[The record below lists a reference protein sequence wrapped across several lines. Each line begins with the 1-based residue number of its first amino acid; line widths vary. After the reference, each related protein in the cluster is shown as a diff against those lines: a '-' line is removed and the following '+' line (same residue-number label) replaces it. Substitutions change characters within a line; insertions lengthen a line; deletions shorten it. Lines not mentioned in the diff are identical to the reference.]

1 MLFLIVY
8 VDTIM
13 YIRLVKAK
21 SGNTIRRYAQLVQ
34 SYRRKDGMPAQKVVA
49 SLGQLS
55 DREVENLRLAL
66 EASRKGRTVVL
77 PETDGGAWKTKISAN
92 LAFLDIAV
100 AHHLW
105 RSWQLSSLLN
115 RLIPGHASL
124 VPASEIIAA
133 LTIQRCV
140 APASKLSAERW
151 FPKTA
156 LPELL
161 DIDPDQFNN
170 SRIHRVLGQLDQVEK
185 ELQEALPKR
194 YKQRDGSFASLF
206 VDCTDTWFEGRG
218 CDQAERGTTKEG
230 LRNRYKV
237 GILLLCTEQG
247 YPLRWKILG
256 GRIKDPKALT
266 GLVEELE
273 EVSWAKQ
280 VPIIFDRAMGTASA
294 VSRLVDSGLMFLTAT
309 RRSEIGSYTE
319 ALPTDALA
327 DIAGSEDESEHPLL
341 EAQAIERVVKA
352 GMSKVNDRLFVLD
365 LGRCERL
372 LPSPMT
378 TQVAEDET
386 ISPDLLE
393 GGAVW
398 LWCARDFQR
407 LLDEKVHS
415 SRSEIAAAQGISR
428 ARMTQ
433 IMNLLRLDET
443 LQHEV
448 LAGCF
453 GYIPDRTLRRI
464 ANLGGKAQQRRALEE
479 HGATARAMA
488 GSARPPKP
496 RKLGRRQA
504 TFRLVAYFNPQMFVD
519 QRTTAE
525 RHLRQIEDFAADLN
539 RRLNASKRTRT
550 VESVHV
556 ELSNKLA
563 SYFLLSVYRVEVA
576 KKGDHALSVRL
587 HFNENAWARRRRFD
601 GFVLLVAHPELSG
614 DAEDIV
620 QLYRNKDMV
629 EKDFRTI
636 KTDLKLRPVF
646 HHTDP
651 KVRAHITLCVLA
663 LLLERTLE
671 VRLRRMGQP
680 LTAPACFEEFSSG
693 CLNMVSSGPDGN
705 VSYVMTEVDESQR
718 SKLRGLRM
726 LHLADQQEVAAK
738 LHPRPQK

>member
-1 MLFLIVY
+1 
-8 VDTIM
+8 
-13 YIRLVKAK
+13 
-21 SGNTIRRYAQLVQ
+21 
-34 SYRRKDGMPAQKVVA
+34 
-49 SLGQLS
+49 
-55 DREVENLRLAL
+55 
-66 EASRKGRTVVL
+66 
-77 PETDGGAWKTKISAN
+77 
-92 LAFLDIAV
+92 
-100 AHHLW
+100 
-105 RSWQLSSLLN
+105 
-115 RLIPGHASL
+115 
-124 VPASEIIAA
+124 
-133 LTIQRCV
+133 
-140 APASKLSAERW
+140 
-151 FPKTA
+151 
-156 LPELL
+156 
-161 DIDPDQFNN
+161 
-170 SRIHRVLGQLDQVEK
+170 
-185 ELQEALPKR
+185 
-194 YKQRDGSFASLF
+194 
-206 VDCTDTWFEGRG
+206 
-218 CDQAERGTTKEG
+218 
-230 LRNRYKV
+230 
-237 GILLLCTEQG
+237 
-247 YPLRWKILG
+247 
-256 GRIKDPKALT
+256 
-266 GLVEELE
+266 
-273 EVSWAKQ
+273 
-280 VPIIFDRAMGTASA
+280 MGTASA

-378 TQVAEDET
+378 TQVADDET

-464 ANLGGKAQQRRALEE
+464 ANMGGKAQQRRALEE

-488 GSARPPKP
+488 GDVRPPKP

-504 TFRLVAYFNPQMFVD
+504 AFRLVAYFNPQMFVD

-563 SYFLLSVYRVEVA
+563 SYSLLSVYRVEVA

-601 GFVLLVAHPELSG
+601 GFVLLVTHPELPG
-614 DAEDIV
+614 DAKDIV

-693 CLNMVSSGPDGN
+693 RLNMVSSGPDGN

-726 LHLADQQEVAAK
+726 LHLADQQEVATK